1 MNPRRRSHHPRFLNE
16 VLEAIAT
23 LKESKGSTKKNIID
37 QVELLLSK
45 RIKRL
50 RHDSTQIQRA
60 LRHGLSSGLIKSKN
74 GKYVLGMNQKD
85 YGAFKK
91 LQELSSGGD
100 LMRQVRRRKGKKK
113 RKRRP
118 RRRRRYSDV
127 SDTEEDDDNE
137 DYDDDDEEVSRGS
150 DSCASQGNGS
160 LEDRG
165 RRRGKKRRKRKR
177 TKRRRRNEIINIHE
191 GGNKTENLKSNKSS
205 EEDSLKMENN
215 DTDIDDMETNK
226 QSGTPEDRGHRRSRK
241 RKKRKRTRRRRRSD
255 GTMEIQEAVDNTE
268 NQKSPKSSD
277 DESAKSRND
286 GSDIDHRENNKQSGP
301 DNVDNDEEH
310 LDDNHNQ
317 NHCEKPDCLCNNW
330 KSHQ

>member
-226 QSGTPEDRGHRRSRK
+226 LVRLKIG
-241 RKKRKRTRRRRRSD
+241 
-255 GTMEIQEAVDNTE
+255 
-268 NQKSPKSSD
+268 
-277 DESAKSRND
+277 
-286 GSDIDHRENNKQSGP
+286 DIDGVENERNAKERDVEDAVTVQWRFKKPSIIRKIKNHRNRLTTNPRNRETMDP
-301 DNVDNDEEH
+301 I
-310 LDDNHNQ
+310 LTI
-317 NHCEKPDCLCNNW
+317 EKTINSRVQIMSIMMKNI
-330 KSHQ
+330 